1 MYRPYLPEN
10 LKKELN
16 KLRHLAPERKV
27 QGKKGLT
34 YSDII
39 WFLIKEYKKTH

>member
-1 MYRPYLPEN
+1 MDRPYLNEN

-16 KLRHLAPERKV
+16 RLRHLAPERKAH
-27 QGKKGLT
+27 GKKGIT

-39 WFLIKEYKKTH
+39 WFLLIEYKKTH